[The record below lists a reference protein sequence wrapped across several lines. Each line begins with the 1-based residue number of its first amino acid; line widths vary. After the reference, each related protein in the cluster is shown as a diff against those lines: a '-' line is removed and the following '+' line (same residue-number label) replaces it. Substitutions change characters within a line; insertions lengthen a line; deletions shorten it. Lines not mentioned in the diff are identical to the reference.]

1 MDGGFTDNLPSQ
13 RDTVTVSPFSGE
25 ADICPLDPYSSNWM
39 NINVKNTSFQ
49 LTLQN
54 VYRLSKALMPT
65 DAKFL
70 LKLKQQGYEDCLRYL
85 SRQHVKRA
93 LEDLRLNDLSKES
106 NRQEETGSVS
116 SSVVSNQ
123 PTLSASRSVVVQ
135 TEVMINT
142 TVTASCQSSQTI
154 CKAKPDSHRKPDGG
168 VVLPSVGNVIAWIF
182 DLLRRGL
189 VYVKDGTWYVVGWC
203 GKAIKVASLRAL
215 GSWDQLYKVL
225 ISVLGGMESLALPTS
240 SQLSESVAKRGK
252 RRRRKSR
259 TVHN

>member
-1 MDGGFTDNLPSQ
+1 
-13 RDTVTVSPFSGE
+13 
-25 ADICPLDPYSSNWM
+25 
-39 NINVKNTSFQ
+39 
-49 LTLQN
+49 
-54 VYRLSKALMPT
+54 MPT

-142 TVTASCQSSQTI
+142 TGTY
-154 CKAKPDSHRKPDGG
+154 
-168 VVLPSVGNVIAWIF
+168 
-182 DLLRRGL
+182 GL
-189 VYVKDGTWYVVGWC
+189 VYVCWST
-203 GKAIKVASLRAL
+203 
-215 GSWDQLYKVL
+215 
-225 ISVLGGMESLALPTS
+225 M
-240 SQLSESVAKRGK
+240 
-252 RRRRKSR
+252 
-259 TVHN
+259 